1 MDKKIPPQVSI
12 DGYKRSQVNEDKLNT
27 TVLACFLTDAGVETL
42 KYLRSITIESVAG
55 FNISDQELRQREGMR
70 FLVGIIEQR
79 IKEGKNVRAR
89 ESNKRRTGN

>member
-1 MDKKIPPQVSI
+1 MIDKKNLPKVSI
-12 DGYKRSQVNEDKLNT
+12 DGVQRTQSNEDKLNNIILT
-27 TVLACFLTDAGVETL
+27 CFVTDAGIETL

-55 FNISDQELRQREGMR
+55 FNISDQELRAREGMR

-89 ESNKRRTGN
+89 KSNQ

>member
-1 MDKKIPPQVSI
+1 MKDKKPLQVSI
-12 DGYKRSQVNEDKLNT
+12 DGVRRSQGNEDKLNS
-27 TVLACFLTDAGVETL
+27 TVLSCFLTDAGVETL

-89 ESNKRRTGN
+89 ESNKHRTGN

>member
-1 MDKKIPPQVSI
+1 MKDKKPLQVSI
-12 DGYKRSQVNEDKLNT
+12 DGVRRSQSNEDKLNT
-27 TVLACFLTDAGVETL
+27 TVLSCFLTDAGAETL

-89 ESNKRRTGN
+89 EFNKHRTGN

>member
-1 MDKKIPPQVSI
+1 MKDKKPLQVSI
-12 DGYKRSQVNEDKLNT
+12 DGVRRSQVNEDKLNNT
-27 TVLACFLTDAGVETL
+27 ILSCFLTDSGAETL
-42 KYLRSITIESVAG
+42 RYLRSITIESVAG

-89 ESNKRRTGN
+89 ESNKYRTGS

>member
-1 MDKKIPPQVSI
+1 MKDKKPLQVSI
-12 DGYKRSQVNEDKLNT
+12 DGVRRSQVNEDKLNNT
-27 TVLACFLTDAGVETL
+27 ILSCFLTDAGAETL
-42 KYLRSITIESVAG
+42 RYLRSITIESVAG

-89 ESNKRRTGN
+89 ESNKHRTGS